1 MSIRGKIRVAHL
13 CMILVVLVGLV
24 AFPALAEKSVI
35 RFLTD
40 ETDPKSINVYTGM
53 EERFEKKFPQYD
65 LQIEYISLSDVWPKL
80 MASIQAKT
88 PPEIAYLDPD
98 VVVDL
103 AKPGYLRDVHH
114 LLEATGQ
121 GGTSDYH
128 TSVVQLVQQKGA
140 TYGVPPTLGI
150 MFMMYRKDLFQEA
163 GLTVPETWDEYL
175 DALAKVTAGKKVKG
189 NNLFMGQ
196 IHSIHQLLVSMWSN
210 GGYMFGKPNGPIV
223 LDSPENVETV
233 KFLQKMWGYAS
244 PGAASDTYTDAF
256 MRFVNGEIATCWAY
270 GRTLAN
276 IDRYNP
282 DMSKHVGATF
292 IPRSPTGGFRTTL
305 FPQFL
310 VIFKDAANIKGA
322 EEFIKFHMIP
332 EENVPLLAS
341 VAGHIMDPRAS
352 VGRSEVLFRNPAMKK
367 YSYALELQAKLI
379 PYARNIAFEH
389 GEVCYNSA
397 KLTKSPILVDL
408 MYDAMPRGISAKE
421 ALAKAVKR
429 VEELLAE

>member
-1 MSIRGKIRVAHL
+1 MSTRQTIRVT
-13 CMILVVLVGLV
+13 CISMMVVVLAGMMTLP
-24 AFPALAEKSVI
+24 AFAKKSVI

-40 ETDPKSINVYTGM
+40 ETDPKSIKVYTGM
-53 EERFEKKFPQYD
+53 EGRFEKAYPQYD

-103 AKPGYLRDVHH
+103 AKPGYLRDVQH
-114 LLEATGQ
+114 LVEATGE
-121 GGTSDYH
+121 GGASDYH
-128 TSVVQLVQQKGA
+128 GSVMRLVQQEGA

-150 MFMMYRKDLFQEA
+150 MFMMYRKDLFGEA

-196 IHSIHQLLVSMWSN
+196 IHAIHQVLVSMWSN
-210 GGYMFGKPNGPIV
+210 GGYMFGKPNGPVV
-223 LDSPENVETV
+223 LDSPENVDAV
-233 KFLQKMWGYAS
+233 KFLQKMWEYAS
-244 PGAASDTYTDAF
+244 PGAAADTYTDAF
-256 MRFVNGEIATCWAY
+256 MRFVNGEIATVWAY

-276 IDRYNP
+276 VDRYNP
-282 DMSKHVGATF
+282 DMAADVGAAF
-292 IPRSPTGGFRTTL
+292 IPRSPTGAFRTTL

-310 VIFKDAANIKGA
+310 VIFKDAANIEGA
-322 EEFIKFHMIP
+322 EAFIKFHMIP
-332 EENVPLLAS
+332 EENIPLLAS

-352 VGRSEVLFRNPAMKK
+352 VGRSELFFSDPAMKK
-367 YSYALELQAKLI
+367 YRYALELQAQLI

-389 GEVCYNSA
+389 GEVDYKAA

-408 MYDAMPRGISAKE
+408 MYDAMPGGMSAEK
-421 ALAKAVKR
+421 ALAKAVQR
-429 VEELLAE
+429 TEELLAE